1 MSSSTHLISLAFL
14 VSLLLC
20 CTLIHS
26 ASALGPDRPWR
37 RKGKEDWEHE
47 DEDEHEHE
55 EEEGAGR
62 EEMRF
67 LLGEAKRVIST
78 DAGEMRVVKGYNG
91 KRRFGERGIHVGFIT
106 MEPRSLF
113 LPQYLDSDLLLFVR
127 RGEAKIGLI
136 YKDELVE
143 RRLRIGD
150 IYRVPAGSPF
160 YIVNVGEGQRLHVIC
175 SIDPSRG
182 LGVGTFQSFFI
193 AGGANPVSVL
203 AGFDQQTLSTAFN
216 VTIDELR
223 EIMTGQEAG
232 PIVYVDSRGPR
243 VWSDFLE
250 LKNEKKM
257 QHLKELMPEDEDD
270 EDQQTEGEDQWSLK
284 RMLATLL
291 SGIGDN
297 RRESSDRGRRK
308 TGGGPDAYNIFEGNP
323 DFRNKY
329 GWSLALDHHE
339 YHPLKKSGLGV
350 FYVNLSAGSMMAPH
364 LNPTAT
370 EYGIVLHGTGTIQIV
385 YPNGTS
391 ALNTKVR
398 EGSVFWVPRYFPFCQ
413 IASRSGPFEFF
424 GFTTSSHRNRPQFLV
439 GANSILQTMKGSE
452 FAAAFGLTTERF
464 REIVD
469 AQRESVII
477 PTPAA
482 APPDEE
488 ARLDKQNWEGEQV

>member
-1 MSSSTHLISLAFL
+1 MLSSTHFTSLAFL

-20 CTLIHS
+20 STLIHT
-26 ASALGPDRPWR
+26 ASALGPDGPLR
-37 RKGKEDWEHE
+37 RKGKEDWKHE
-47 DEDEHEHE
+47 DEDEDEHKHEHEHE
-55 EEEGAGR
+55 EEEGTGG

-67 LLGEAKRVIST
+67 LLGEAKRVMST

-150 IYRVPAGSPF
+150 IYRVPAGSSF

-182 LGVGTFQSFFI
+182 LGVGTFQSFFV
-193 AGGANPVSVL
+193 AGGANPASVL

-232 PIVYVDSRGPR
+232 PIVYIDSRGPR

-250 LKNEKKM
+250 LKDEKKM
-257 QHLKELMPEDEDD
+257 QQLKELMPD
-270 EDQQTEGEDQWSLK
+270 EDQQLEEQDQWSLK
-284 RMLATLL
+284 KMLTTLL
-291 SGIGDN
+291 LGIGDN
-297 RRESSDRGRRK
+297 RREGGDGGSRK
-308 TGGGPDAYNIFEGNP
+308 TGGGPDAYNIFDRKP
-323 DFRNKY
+323 DFRNNY

-350 FYVNLSAGSMMAPH
+350 YYVNLSAGSMMAPH
-364 LNPTAT
+364 LNPTAA

-398 EGSVFWVPRYFPFCQ
+398 EGTVFWVPRYFPFCQ

-439 GANSILQTMKGSE
+439 GANSILQTMRGSE

-488 ARLDKQNWEGEQV
+488 VKSA